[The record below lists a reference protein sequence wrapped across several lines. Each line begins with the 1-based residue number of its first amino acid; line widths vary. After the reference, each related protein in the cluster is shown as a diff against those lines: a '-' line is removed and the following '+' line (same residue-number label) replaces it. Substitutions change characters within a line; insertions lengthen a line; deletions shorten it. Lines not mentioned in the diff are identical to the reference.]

1 MEMML
6 PKRSIWSLS
15 ICLVILLG
23 SLWMGIGAPSVGA
36 FDPKEI
42 LILLDEMDSS
52 YSSMNDYVG
61 VFHKQERMGGKLNG
75 EDTAVFKFQ
84 KPFKVYMKFI
94 DGPSKGSEVL
104 YVEGSYENK
113 LLVRQGGIW
122 GVVTLSL
129 DPRGSLAMSGNRH
142 PITELGF
149 GFLLSELRR
158 NIEPA
163 IRSGELEIMRLTDE
177 TFNGRPATVVEGKC
191 FSHGGRKYYSA
202 RFIMHIDKEL
212 LLPVGDVF
220 YDGNDEMFE
229 DYVFTDVK
237 LNVGLTATDFSK
249 HNKSYRF

>member
-6 PKRSIWSLS
+6 PRKSIPGLS
-15 ICLVILLG
+15 IRFAMLMG
-23 SLWMGIGAPSVGA
+23 FLWMGIAPSAGA
-36 FDPKEI
+36 FDPREM
-42 LILLDEMDSS
+42 LTLLDEMDSS
-52 YSSMNDYVG
+52 YSKVNDYVG
-61 VFHKQERMGGKLNG
+61 VFHKQERIDGKLN
-75 EDTAVFKFQ
+75 ERETALFKFQ

-94 DGPSKGSEVL
+94 DGPSTGTEAL
-104 YVEGSYENK
+104 YAEGSYENK
-113 LLVRQGGIW
+113 LLVRQKGILDLK
-122 GVVTLSL
+122 TFSL
-129 DPRGSLAMSGNRH
+129 DPKGSLAMCRRRH
-142 PITELGF
+142 PVTELGF

>member
-6 PKRSIWSLS
+6 PRKSISGLS
-15 ICLVILLG
+15 IRFVMLLG
-23 SLWMGIGAPSVGA
+23 FLWMGIAPSAGA
-36 FDPKEI
+36 FDPREM
-42 LILLDEMDSS
+42 LTLLDEMDSS
-52 YSSMNDYVG
+52 YSRVNDYVG
-61 VFHKQERMGGKLNG
+61 VFHKQERIDGKLNEG
-75 EDTAVFKFQ
+75 ETALFKFQ

-94 DGPSKGSEVL
+94 DGPSTGTEAL
-104 YVEGSYENK
+104 YAEGSYENK
-113 LLVRQGGIW
+113 LLVRRGGIW
-122 GVVTLSL
+122 GVMTLSL

-142 PITELGF
+142 PVTELGF
-149 GFLLSELRR
+149 GFLLSEFRR

-237 LNVGLTATDFSK
+237 LNVGLTATDFSR

>member
-1 MEMML
+1 
-6 PKRSIWSLS
+6 
-15 ICLVILLG
+15 
-23 SLWMGIGAPSVGA
+23 
-36 FDPKEI
+36 
-42 LILLDEMDSS
+42 
-52 YSSMNDYVG
+52 VG
-61 VFHKQERMGGKLNG
+61 VFYNQERIGGKLDEG
-75 EDTAVFKFQ
+75 QTSLFKFQ

-94 DGPSKGSEVL
+94 DGPSTGTEAL
-104 YVEGSYENK
+104 YVEGGYENK
-113 LLVRQGGIW
+113 LLVRRGGILEFM
-122 GVVTLSL
+122 TFSL
-129 DPRGSLAMSGNRH
+129 DPKGSLAMSRNRH
-142 PITELGF
+142 PVTELGF
-149 GFLLSELRR
+149 GFLLAEFRR

-163 IRSGELEIMRLTDE
+163 IRSGEIEIIRLTDE
-177 TFNGRPATVVEGKC
+177 IFNGRPATVVEGKC